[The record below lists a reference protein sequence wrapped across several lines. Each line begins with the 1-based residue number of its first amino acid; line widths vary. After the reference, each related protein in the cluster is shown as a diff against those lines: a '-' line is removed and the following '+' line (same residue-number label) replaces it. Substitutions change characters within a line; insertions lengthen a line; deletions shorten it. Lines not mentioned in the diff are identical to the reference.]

1 MDIAVIG
8 DDETGLGFGLAGIRR
23 FYALEGLKKGDLE
36 AIIKDCGI
44 LIVTEKAHDSLKDD
58 LSRLLEGKS
67 LPLLVEIPDKHGTTR
82 GDVFAQL
89 TKKAIGVEL
98 KEKN

>member
-8 DDETGLGFGLAGIRR
+8 DDETSLGFGLAGIRKT
-23 FYALEGLKKGDLE
+23 YVLEELEKGGLE
-36 AIIKDCGI
+36 AIIKDCGV
-44 LIVTEKAHDSLKDD
+44 LVVTEKAHDSLKAE
-58 LSRLLEGKS
+58 LSRLLEGRNI
-67 LPLLVEIPDKHGTTR
+67 PLVVEIPDKHGTTR

-98 KEKN
+98 KEK